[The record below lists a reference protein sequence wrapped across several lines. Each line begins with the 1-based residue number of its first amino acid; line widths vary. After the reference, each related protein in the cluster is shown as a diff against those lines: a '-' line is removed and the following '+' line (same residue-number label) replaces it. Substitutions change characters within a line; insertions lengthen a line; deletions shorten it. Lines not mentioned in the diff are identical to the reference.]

1 MLEGGPGFKWMSHKT
16 MKANLDRGTNDKS
29 SFLHILVS
37 NIFTIR
43 ADLNIVLADNKLAGV
58 GKVHE
63 KCQGKGG
70 DVVDG
75 DLASIVNRTP
85 RLTSLLHIYRAR
97 SLPRRGFSQ
106 PSRLKDITLF
116 LNDIT

>member
-16 MKANLDRGTNDKS
+16 MKDNLDRGTNDKS

-37 NIFTIR
+37 NIITIR
-43 ADLNIVLADNKLAGV
+43 ANLDIVLANNKLAGV

-63 KCQGKGG
+63 KCQGEGG

-85 RLTSLLHIYRAR
+85 LSISLLHIS
-97 SLPRRGFSQ
+97 SL
-106 PSRLKDITLF
+106 
-116 LNDIT
+116 

>member
-1 MLEGGPGFKWMSHKT
+1 MLHKI

-29 SFLHILVS
+29 SFLHISVS

-43 ADLNIVLADNKLAGV
+43 ANLDIVLADNKLAGV

-63 KCQGKGG
+63 KCQGEGG

-75 DLASIVNRTP
+75 DLAIVD
-85 RLTSLLHIYRAR
+85 S
-97 SLPRRGFSQ
+97 G
-106 PSRLKDITLF
+106 
-116 LNDIT
+116 

>member
-1 MLEGGPGFKWMSHKT
+1 MDVTQNNERQPGSRK
-16 MKANLDRGTNDKS
+16 TNDKS
-29 SFLHILVS
+29 SFLHISVS

-43 ADLNIVLADNKLAGV
+43 ANLNIVLANNKLAGV

-63 KCQGKGG
+63 KCQGEGG

-85 RLTSLLHIYRAR
+85 SLI
-97 SLPRRGFSQ
+97 SLS
-106 PSRLKDITLF
+106 SL
-116 LNDIT
+116 

>member
-1 MLEGGPGFKWMSHKT
+1 MDVTQNNESQPG
-16 MKANLDRGTNDKS
+16 S
-29 SFLHILVS
+29 SFLYILVS
-37 NIFTIR
+37 NIFKSR
-43 ADLNIVLADNKLAGV
+43 ANLNIVLANNKLAGV

-63 KCQGKGG
+63 KCQGEGG

-85 RLTSLLHIYRAR
+85 LSISLLRIYRAC

-106 PSRLKDITLF
+106 PSRLKDITLKINF
-116 LNDIT
+116 